1 MARINFL
8 SSVFPLF
15 WDSPHEC
22 RKKVVWCG
30 CTLFPRAPAIKI
42 NNKLCSQ
49 RQQKRTDRP
58 LCNYP
63 ANPLRCFLCARRGS
77 AQRKARN
84 LLVQGARAAE
94 DVKLIYGTFV
104 KLAEQTM
111 RCERKNGW
119 NAGGRFCVCGRKK
132 DGESWNLQGEI
143 WKQMRNIWL
152 QKDSLRALLKLQVHP
167 LCHANVFWALM
178 KALIIVF

>member
-8 SSVFPLF
+8 SSIFPLF
-15 WDSPHEC
+15 WDSPHES

-63 ANPLRCFLCARRGS
+63 ANPLRCFLCARRAS

-111 RCERKNGW
+111 RCERKKRMKCEGLFLRLW
-119 NAGGRFCVCGRKK
+119 SEKRWRELKFAGGDLKANEKYLAAKRQLACV
-132 DGESWNLQGEI
+132 I
-143 WKQMRNIWL
+143 
-152 QKDSLRALLKLQVHP
+152 
-167 LCHANVFWALM
+167 
-178 KALIIVF
+178 KASGSPFMSC